1 MSGFH
6 KREKILE
13 NFVILLN
20 LCLRRDFQF
29 SLKKCG
35 KIKVYRSTRMRGGG
49 GMGVVGDHPLV
60 TNMEVVGGAHIR
72 EARKLDSK
80 KKN

>member
-1 MSGFH
+1 
-6 KREKILE
+6 
-13 NFVILLN
+13 
-20 LCLRRDFQF
+20 
-29 SLKKCG
+29 
-35 KIKVYRSTRMRGGG
+35 MRGGG

-80 KKN
+80 KKFKISFNGAR